1 MIKNHLQEL
10 ELSGVILMF
19 IGVVLAFTLGMG
31 YGGWVCGTGMLVLL
45 IPVVYKAFHWERYA
59 AENKRNIII
68 TLCTIATLLFQM
80 LRIIKLNN

>member
-19 IGVVLAFTLGMG
+19 IGIILAFTVGMN
-31 YGGWVCGTGMLVLL
+31 YGGWVCGTGMIVLL
-45 IPVVYKAFHWERYA
+45 IPVIYKAFHWERYA

-80 LRIIKLNN
+80 IRMIRQ